1 MVTTTKMLSFTC
13 STTHEMAERV
23 AQTLAYSETCGP
35 GWLRAAL
42 LYVDL
47 VPESRSTLIGAE
59 LRVVL
64 RADDADATRMLGV
77 DRWVVVQTAA
87 MSAQHLSRLKVPA
100 WVVTESGLEE
110 GPARSNL
117 ACAKHLAE
125 LLLLL
130 LQELLAER
138 EKLGK
143 APELFSLKL
152 CFNCHVVNT
161 AAQDPVPPPLT
172 EAQCICLLEL
182 ADQWRDHLLATWRA
196 ASFAV
201 ELSRVLQL
209 HEKPPCNDEAPLS
222 PLDPK
227 EFPALGLSPCRTPPR
242 SPAGYSEALLRRSDV
257 PRIRPDVVEA
267 VRRVAWIGHPRC
279 SDRIWLRGG
288 PLPHKI
294 IW

>member
-1 MVTTTKMLSFTC
+1 MVTTTTTALSFTC
-13 STTHEMAERV
+13 ATTREMAERV
-23 AQTLAYSETCGP
+23 AQTLAYSETRGP
-35 GWLRAAL
+35 GWLRA
-42 LYVDL
+42 
-47 VPESRSTLIGAE
+47 
-59 LRVVL
+59 
-64 RADDADATRMLGV
+64 DDAEVARMLGV

-100 WVVTESGLEE
+100 WVVTESGSEE

-138 EKLGK
+138 EALGE

-152 CFNCHVVNT
+152 CFNRHVVNT
-161 AAQDPVPPPLT
+161 GAQDPVPPPLT

-182 ADQWRDHLLATWRA
+182 ADQWRDHLLATWGA
-196 ASFAV
+196 ASYAV
-201 ELSRVLQL
+201 ALAQVLPL
-209 HEKPPCNDEAPLS
+209 PLDENPLNDEAPPS

-227 EFPALGLSPCRTPPR
+227 EFPALGQSPCRAPPR
-242 SPAGYSEALLRRSDV
+242 VPVGYSGALLRRSDV
-257 PRIRPDVVEA
+257 PRIRLDVAEA
-267 VRRVAWIGHPRC
+267 VGRVAWTGHPRC

-294 IW
+294 VW